1 MDVKK
6 VKVLLLATL
15 VAMMGLFGWSTVG
28 YAENQ
33 EEQADLSYLMTEDAL
48 IGYMGISTRGV
59 YLVDGISVINDAGN
73 NTVGAGGITSAARLC
88 KVAVTAIVEKYDN
101 GGWERV
107 TSMFNEKEDALS
119 VFTSKY
125 VKVSSGYYYRCR
137 CTHYAGTD
145 VGYSYTN
152 SLRM

>member
-6 VKVLLLATL
+6 IKVLVLATL
-15 VAMMGLFGWSTVG
+15 VTITSLFGWSIVG
-28 YAENQ
+28 HAENQ
-33 EEQADLSYLMTEDAL
+33 EEQVDLSYLMTEDAL
-48 IGYMGISTRGV
+48 VGYMELSTRGV
-59 YLVDGISVINDAGN
+59 YLVDGISIINDAGN
-73 NTVGAGGITSAARLC
+73 NTVGAGGRTSAGRSC
-88 KVAVTAIVEKYDN
+88 KVAVLAIVERYDD

-107 TSMFNEKEDALS
+107 TSMSNEKEDALS
-119 VFTSKY
+119 VLASKY

-137 CTHYAGTD
+137 SIHYAGTD

>member
-6 VKVLLLATL
+6 IKLLVLATL
-15 VAMMGLFGWSTVG
+15 VAMTGFFGGSTVG
-28 YAENQ
+28 YAESR
-33 EEQADLSYLMTEDAL
+33 EEHVDLSYLMTEEAM
-48 IGYMGISTRGV
+48 IAYMQMSTRGV
-59 YLVDGISVINDAGN
+59 YLADGISVINDAGN
-73 NTVGAGGITSAARLC
+73 NTVGAGGTTSAARLC
-88 KVAVTAIVEKYDN
+88 KVAVLAIVERYDD

-107 TSMFNEKEDALS
+107 TSMSNEKEDALS

-152 SLRM
+152 NLRM

>member
-6 VKVLLLATL
+6 IKILLLASL
-15 VAMMGLFGWSTVG
+15 VTITGLFGWSTVG
-28 YAENQ
+28 HAESQ
-33 EEQADLSYLMTEDAL
+33 EEQVDLSYLMTENAMV
-48 IGYMGISTRGV
+48 GYMEISTRGI
-59 YLVDGISVINDAGN
+59 YLVEGTSIINDAGN
-73 NTVGAGGITSAARLC
+73 NTIGAGGSTSAARLC

-101 GGWERV
+101 GGWGFV
-107 TSMFNEKEDALS
+107 TSMSNEKEDALS

-137 CTHYAGTD
+137 STHYAGTD

-152 SLRM
+152 NLRM